1 MSFLLTFICKRTVV
15 QHLIILACMFVYLF
29 KKSVSNEWK
38 KVTSAVNTC
47 NPFHRS
53 IARCH
58 GNQLTVPVW
67 KVKVEIIQAK
77 VNDGGVL
84 NNQVR
89 IRGQISAVVLEGSKL
104 ASDIYTDNSF
114 P

>member
-1 MSFLLTFICKRTVV
+1 ME
-15 QHLIILACMFVYLF
+15 Q
-29 KKSVSNEWK
+29 
-38 KVTSAVNTC
+38 VTSAVNTC
-47 NPFHRS
+47 NRFHQS

-67 KVKVEIIQAK
+67 KVKVGIIQEKA
-77 VNDGGVL
+77 NDGGVL
-84 NNQVR
+84 NNQMR
-89 IRGQISAVVLEGSKL
+89 IRGQIGAVVLEGSKL